1 MQKFN
6 LKNVLIQSLKPT
18 SFLVMFNK
26 VINRLFSYRGSLSKN
41 KNLKWIKENLSD
53 ISTFANNISPA
64 LWKEAL
70 KESTILEEN
79 ANKTLE
85 KIKYPLGG
93 GAAYPLLYF
102 LTRYLRPESV
112 LETGVAAGFS
122 SYAILSALQKN
133 GKGKLY
139 SSDFP
144 YFRIKDPEKYIGI
157 VVEKKL
163 KNNWHLFVKGDENN
177 LPMIFKQVKQI
188 DIFSYD
194 SDKTYSGKSK
204 TFKKVF
210 NYLTENSVII
220 LDDIQDDSFF
230 YDFIQKN
237 NILNWKLFEFQ
248 NKYLGIIGN
257 LIHQEI
263 KK

>member
-1 MQKFN
+1 M
-6 LKNVLIQSLKPT
+6 
-18 SFLVMFNK
+18 
-26 VINRLFSYRGSLSKN
+26 
-41 KNLKWIKENLSD
+41 
-53 ISTFANNISPA
+53 
-64 LWKEAL
+64 
-70 KESTILEEN
+70 
-79 ANKTLE
+79 
-85 KIKYPLGG
+85 
-93 GAAYPLLYF
+93 
-102 LTRYLRPESV
+102 TRYLRPESV

-139 SSDFP
+139 SSDVP

-210 NYLTENSVII
+210 DYLTENSVII

-230 YDFIQKN
+230 YDFIKKN

-257 LIHQEI
+257 L
-263 KK
+263 

>member
-1 MQKFN
+1 ME
-6 LKNVLIQSLKPT
+6 
-18 SFLVMFNK
+18 
-26 VINRLFSYRGSLSKN
+26 
-41 KNLKWIKENLSD
+41 W
-53 ISTFANNISPA
+53 
-64 LWKEAL
+64 
-70 KESTILEEN
+70 
-79 ANKTLE
+79 
-85 KIKYPLGG
+85 
-93 GAAYPLLYF
+93 
-102 LTRYLRPESV
+102 
-112 LETGVAAGFS
+112 
-122 SYAILSALQKN
+122 LQKN
-133 GKGKLY
+133 GKGKLF

-177 LPMIFKQVKQI
+177 LPMIFKKVKQI

-230 YDFIQKN
+230 YDFVQKN
-237 NILNWKLFEFQ
+237 NILYNIYIYIYINNIWILIYGDHQ
-248 NKYLGIIGN
+248 HGN
-257 LIHQEI
+257 LYIF
-263 KK
+263 